1 MTSSY
6 KFSKKQPMTIKL
18 VEKNIPLE
26 SEKSPENQ
34 TTDDF
39 FDFGSSSLTLTVIPK
54 SELEV

>member
-1 MTSSY
+1 
-6 KFSKKQPMTIKL
+6 MTIKL